1 MNKIIFI
8 FLLLIMIHSSMKMRE
23 YLTNNE
29 KNTIHNKVIFTPL
42 LLLID
47 RERIHMGIKNLK

>member
-1 MNKIIFI
+1 
-8 FLLLIMIHSSMKMRE
+8 MIHSSMKMRE